1 LKVVVH
7 IGFFRF
13 CPLVRAAI
21 PVAGSIRASQKRS
34 FSMKNQMFVG
44 ISARALAFTVA
55 IVRVDAFA
63 PEAQA
68 AEMKINPL

>member
-1 LKVVVH
+1 
-7 IGFFRF
+7 
-13 CPLVRAAI
+13 
-21 PVAGSIRASQKRS
+21 
-34 FSMKNQMFVG
+34 MKNQMFVG